1 MRGAIAEISGSKA
14 IMLTEGGEFITLRNK
29 NYSVGQKV
37 NVSKKTYSKFSALAA
52 CLLLFFMLGGGIWG
66 YYTPVSYVDIDI
78 NPSLR
83 LELNIF
89 DRVINVEPLNEDAR
103 NFIKITGSLPGNM
116 EECLEEITVKAKKY
130 GYIHGDNND
139 IYIHSVSSD
148 NKFSKQLNKYAKK
161 ISEKENVHIYPYS
174 EKRETLNMAREH
186 KVSVGRIK
194 LIDEYTKVQGGTI
207 DENIANLTGKT
218 NKEIRIII
226 AEQSK
231 QETSTNEK
239 TGKTQETPMNEK
251 TGKTQETP
259 MNEKTGKTQETPMN
273 EKTDKT
279 KETPMNEK
287 TDKTKETPMNE
298 KTDKTKEIPADEK
311 NDKTKETPAD
321 EKTDKTKETPADEK
335 TDKTKETPADEKT
348 DKTKGNSGNSM
359 PESIPEKSDPPN
371 HNVAKDKDKS
381 QEKTEMKN
389 ENAQEN
395 SNKEKSNNKNSKNH
409 GNKK

>member
-1 MRGAIAEISGSKA
+1 MMRGAIAEIRGSKA

-52 CLLLFFMLGGGIWG
+52 CLLLFFMLGVGIWG

-78 NPSLR
+78 NPSFR

-231 QETSTNEK
+231 QETSA
-239 TGKTQETPMNEK
+239 
-251 TGKTQETP
+251 
-259 MNEKTGKTQETPMN
+259 N

-279 KETPMNEK
+279 KETPADEK
-287 TDKTKETPMNE
+287 NDKAKETPADE

-311 NDKTKETPAD
+311 TDKTKETPAD

-395 SNKEKSNNKNSKNH
+395 SNKEKSNNENSKNH

>member
-1 MRGAIAEISGSKA
+1 MMRGAIAEISGSKA

-148 NKFSKQLNKYAKK
+148 NKFSKQLNKYAKN
-161 ISEKENVHIYPYS
+161 ISEKENVQIYANS
-174 EKRETLNMAREH
+174 EKREILDIAREH

-194 LIDEYTKVQGGTI
+194 LIEEYTKIQGGTV
-207 DENIANLTGKT
+207 DENVLLLTGKT
-218 NKEIRIII
+218 NKEIRMVI
-226 AEQSK
+226 AEQRK
-231 QETSTNEK
+231 QETSENVK
-239 TGKTQETPMNEK
+239 SN
-251 TGKTQETP
+251 
-259 MNEKTGKTQETPMN
+259 
-273 EKTDKT
+273 
-279 KETPMNEK
+279 
-287 TDKTKETPMNE
+287 
-298 KTDKTKEIPADEK
+298 KEIENPKASVSEK
-311 NDKTKETPAD
+311 PQDNPKKTSPTEDA
-321 EKTDKTKETPADEK
+321 
-335 TDKTKETPADEKT
+335 
-348 DKTKGNSGNSM
+348 
-359 PESIPEKSDPPN
+359 PN
-371 HNVAKDKDKS
+371 IIKDNPQKQHD
-381 QEKTEMKN
+381 MKN
-389 ENAQEN
+389 EKAQEN
-395 SNKEKSNNKNSKNH
+395 SAKTKSNNEKSKNPDE
-409 GNKK
+409 KK